1 MYLRKV
7 IYFLLIALVISSC
20 EKLKDCD
27 ESFKLTDSMLANAK
41 ANKTISFKAIKLQ
54 NLPCE
59 LFELDELEELDL
71 FNTDLK
77 SLTSDIGK
85 LDNLKRL
92 NLSWNEISS
101 FPTELFELKKL
112 EILTIYGAPKEDLE
126 LPNINGIKKLNKLK
140 ELDLSSYTFKILPK
154 EILEIKSLEKLNLSA
169 VGLTKIPDE
178 IGNLI
183 NLKKLSIQ
191 VNPEIVEL
199 PESMKRLINL
209 KELWMSGT
217 GVYQSDVNELSKALP
232 NCEIHFSPNY
242 GKE

>member
-7 IYFLLIALVISSC
+7 TYFLLIALVISSC

-27 ESFKLTDSMLANAK
+27 KSFKLTDSMLANAK

-71 FNTDLK
+71 FDTDLK
-77 SLTSDIGK
+77 SLTPDIGK
-85 LDNLKRL
+85 LENLKRL

-112 EILTIYGAPKEDLE
+112 EILTIYGAPNEDLE

-191 VNPEIVEL
+191 VNPEIDEL

-217 GVYQSDVNELSKALP
+217 GVYQSDANELSKALP

>member
-1 MYLRKV
+1 MNSKKV
-7 IYFLLIALVISSC
+7 IYYLLLSLVISSC

-27 ESFKLTDSMLANAK
+27 ESFKLTDSMLINAK
-41 ANKTISFKAIKLQ
+41 ANKTISFKAIKLK

-59 LFELDELEELDL
+59 LFELDDLEELDL

-85 LDNLKRL
+85 LENLKQL
-92 NLSWNEISS
+92 NLSWNEINS
-101 FPTELFELKKL
+101 FPAELFELKKL
-112 EILTIYGAPKEDLE
+112 EILTIYGSPKEDIE
-126 LPNINGIKKLNKLK
+126 LPNINGIENLKKLK
-140 ELDLSSYTFKILPK
+140 ELDISSYTFKVLPN

-178 IGNLI
+178 IGDLI

-191 VNPEIVEL
+191 VNPEIEKL
-199 PESMKRLINL
+199 PKSMKKLINL